1 MKNIFSQQQIIH
13 PAIINYQ
20 RSLTEFGP
28 MSSSTIRAKDYL
40 DSLIPDEQKKLYQ
53 DIMANTEARKA
64 REAAEKIA
72 AAEAAKEAAKKA
84 AEEKAKRDAEN
95 SWSTYIFGK
104 KDDK

>member
-1 MKNIFSQQQIIH
+1 MHEKHFSQQQIIH

-20 RSLTEFGP
+20 RALTEFGP
-28 MSSSTIRAKDYL
+28 MSSSTIIAKDYL

-72 AAEAAKEAAKKA
+72 AKEAAKKA